1 MMASLGRS
9 FKPSAYFSSVTRR
22 PAGPNRSFSNMSN
35 SPDVSPLPSPDLRS
49 EDVVLSARPSPSLA
63 TDNPQSPRSPHGYL
77 RSSMP
82 SQTKPLSP
90 PPSPS
95 NNKNKPPSYVQSG
108 LASRLKFSGTR
119 SSPRSTNTDE
129 ASASGP
135 SKSTPPRSQ
144 PIAIELPAPKKVS
157 SAPVYTPPAPLSA
170 RGDLPGGYF
179 PLHEEQT
186 RVYRPHPFQL
196 DATKAR
202 MKSIQRA
209 SKDSPTSGIQP
220 SNRAVGK
227 VEVGPATTN
236 VPPAKA
242 DRAMEM
248 PQLNMNSLR
257 RPDSSSSSTTP
268 VASYM
273 PLGDRSSPLPMGKY
287 YPSNYERRK
296 DEKKGKHHRPKTSDP
311 TTSKSD
317 TQVPHI
323 NQPSSVGHLRNESE
337 AKRRLQQYQRDMI
350 AQATIALNR
359 GTATEAALGPIR
371 SLGFTGMIK
380 PSKPRL
386 APLGSPGPVTPM
398 ELEGSAGGYLEVHGA
413 AGAPQAELSPP
424 NRSEEER
431 IPIQQDGGTS
441 PVVELG
447 PSTL

>member
-1 MMASLGRS
+1 M
-9 FKPSAYFSSVTRR
+9 
-22 PAGPNRSFSNMSN
+22 N
-35 SPDVSPLPSPDLRS
+35 
-49 EDVVLSARPSPSLA
+49 LS
-63 TDNPQSPRSPHGYL
+63 TE
-77 RSSMP
+77 
-82 SQTKPLSP
+82 
-90 PPSPS
+90 
-95 NNKNKPPSYVQSG
+95 
-108 LASRLKFSGTR
+108 SGTR
-119 SSPRSTNTDE
+119 SSPRSTNADE
-129 ASASGP
+129 ASVSGP
-135 SKSTPPRSQ
+135 AKSSPTRSQ

-179 PLHEEQT
+179 PLHEEQA

-209 SKDSPTSGIQP
+209 SRNSPSSDSQP
-220 SNRAVGK
+220 SGRAVGK
-227 VEVGPATTN
+227 RDVGPASTN
-236 VPPAKA
+236 VPPAKT
-242 DRAMEM
+242 DRAMELS
-248 PQLNMNSLR
+248 QLNMNNLR
-257 RPDSSSSSTTP
+257 RLESSSTSNTP

-296 DEKKGKHHRPKTSDP
+296 DEKKGKYHRPRVAES
-311 TTSKSD
+311 TTSSSTKSEPP
-317 TQVPHI
+317 VPSIH
-323 NQPSSVGHLRNESE
+323 QPSMGHSRNESE

-359 GTATEAALGPIR
+359 GNPNEATLGSIR
-371 SLGFTGMIK
+371 SLGFSNIMK

-398 ELEGSAGGYLEVHGA
+398 ELEGSDSGYLEVHRVA
-413 AGAPQAELSPP
+413 RAQAELAHPG
-424 NRSEEER
+424 RSEEEQIR
-431 IPIQQDGGTS
+431 TRQEDRTS